1 MRRDQPGAA
10 AQARQHP
17 FVQRQ
22 GRDSLPGRLDSHQ
35 VARGPARYDVTR
47 LESHAVNVPLT
58 CRYGKAVPA
67 DALLHCI
74 NLIINLITAA

>member
-1 MRRDQPGAA
+1 VRRHQPGAL

-22 GRDSLPGRLDSHQ
+22 GRDGLPGRLDPHQ
-35 VARGPARYDVTR
+35 VSRDPARDGVTR
-47 LESHAVNVPLT
+47 LETHAVIMPLN